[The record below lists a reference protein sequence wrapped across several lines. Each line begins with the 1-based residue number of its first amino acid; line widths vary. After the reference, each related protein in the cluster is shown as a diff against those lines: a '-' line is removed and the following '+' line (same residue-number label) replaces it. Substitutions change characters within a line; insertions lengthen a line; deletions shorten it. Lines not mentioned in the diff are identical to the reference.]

1 MKKKALLALLLAM
14 TLLLSS
20 CALVVKDAEVDA
32 KTVIL
37 KLGDREI
44 TKAEVQAETN
54 EELYNLYSEYYYYY
68 GYQLDVTNKEVIAEA
83 QDAAIRN
90 LKKDLALDAK
100 AAELGLD
107 QLTEEDLA
115 KVQENIESNKESAK
129 LYIKTYYITDDTLE
143 GEELDKAI
151 QEQMEALGATDEN
164 LEKLAKDDVI
174 MEKLKDSVISAV
186 TVSDED
192 VKAEYDSKV
201 AADEEKY
208 KENLSSWASADRNGT
223 TVYYTPEG
231 LRRVKQI
238 LIKFKSDDQTAV
250 DEANTQVSDAN
261 TKISDAN
268 TKISDAQKIID
279 DEEAAAEDKT
289 KAEEDKKAAEADLE
303 TAQAALETAK
313 AAVNEAT
320 DKAFAS
326 LDEDADAVLAA
337 LKEDPES
344 WDKLAEEKNEDPG
357 MKAGATNAKTG
368 YAVFEGMTDFDSAFV
383 DAAMGLASVGDVSD
397 KIRGESY
404 GYYIIKYVGDVV
416 SGAVDYESVKE
427 DIHSDLLSDKQ
438 DDTWNETVDTWIKEA
453 GINENL
459 GALND

>member
-14 TLLLSS
+14 TLMLSS
-20 CALVVKDAEVDA
+20 CALIVKDKEVDA

-37 KLGDREI
+37 QLGDKEI

-54 EELYNLYSEYYYYY
+54 EVLSEMYTQYYYYY
-68 GYQLDVTNKEVIAEA
+68 GYTLDVTNKDVIADA
-83 QDAAIRN
+83 QNTAVQN
-90 LKKDLALDAK
+90 LKKDMALEAK

-115 KVQENIESNKESAK
+115 KVQENKESNLEYAK
-129 LYIKTYYITDDTLE
+129 SYVKAYYITDETLE

-151 QEQMEALGATDEN
+151 QEQMEKLGATEEN

-174 MEKLKDSVISAV
+174 MDKLEDSVKSTV
-186 TVSDED
+186 TVPDED

-223 TVYYTPEG
+223 ELYYAPEG

-238 LIKFKSDDQTAV
+238 LIKFKEDDQTAI
-250 DEANTQVSDAN
+250 DDANTQV
-261 TKISDAN
+261 SDAN

-279 DEEAAAEDKT
+279 DEEAAAEDKA
-289 KAEEDKKAAEADLE
+289 KAEEDKKAAETELE
-303 TAQAALETAK
+303 AAQAAVK
-313 AAVNEAT
+313 EAT
-320 DKAFAS
+320 DKAFAN
-326 LDEDADAVLAA
+326 LDADADAVLSA
-337 LKEDPES
+337 LKENPDS
-344 WDKLAEEKNEDPG
+344 WDQLLEEKNEDPG
-357 MKAGATNAKTG
+357 MKAGATNAETG
-368 YAVFEGMTDFDSAFV
+368 YAVFAGMTDFDSAFV
-383 DAAMGLASVGDVSD
+383 DAAMGLASVGDTSD

-427 DIHSDLLSDKQ
+427 EIHSDLLSDKQ
-438 DDTWNETVDTWIKEA
+438 DELWDSTVETWIKEA
-453 GINENL
+453 GIKENL